1 MELMFK
7 LQLTFIFIF
16 FKKRLSYMSD
26 NFPFVT
32 LHGFLLHWLGTASV
46 LFFFPPQTKVQYYRD
61 ASDWFSCQVQ
71 NCSAPY
77 HSPTS

>member
-7 LQLTFIFIF
+7 LQLTFIYFFF

-32 LHGFLLHWLGTASV
+32 LHGFLSHWLGTASV
-46 LFFFPPQTKVQYYRD
+46 LFFFPPQTKV
-61 ASDWFSCQVQ
+61 
-71 NCSAPY
+71 
-77 HSPTS
+77 